1 MEAHALQAADTSHGF
16 FYARRIPNYGLE
28 IFGQRSPKHLDYV
41 NVPRIIADLVTSK
54 ICTLHE
60 LQTIYSAEDAYNL
73 LEILNVNAANAIRS
87 KPDG

>member
-1 MEAHALQAADTSHGF
+1 
-16 FYARRIPNYGLE
+16 
-28 IFGQRSPKHLDYV
+28 V